1 MRLLLDLAN
10 DQDIVDL
17 MVHDSERKLL
27 VASSDGRGFIVEETA
42 AIAQTR
48 GGRQVLKVSGAVE
61 AAVCAAVVGDHLA
74 VVGEN
79 HKLLIFPLAE
89 LPVMNR
95 GRGVVL
101 QRYKDGGLADAKTM
115 NVADG
120 LTWRQA
126 GGRTRTEVDLETWL
140 GKRSQAGR
148 LAPKG
153 FPKHHKFA

>member
-1 MRLLLDLAN
+1 
-10 DQDIVDL
+10 
-17 MVHDSERKLL
+17 
-27 VASSDGRGFIVEETA
+27 
-42 AIAQTR
+42 
-48 GGRQVLKVSGAVE
+48 
-61 AAVCAAVVGDHLA
+61 VGDHLA

-89 LPVMNR
+89 LPMMNR

-115 NVADG
+115 DLADG

-126 GGRTRTEVDLETWL
+126 GGRTRTELDPEMWL
-140 GKRSQAGR
+140 GKRGQAGR